1 MACFYCVNIMDGTLS
16 VKSVLDLSFKGKE
29 NYGMTLN
36 KVFQLVTGRCK
47 EQRKGLMINLI
58 DR

>member
-1 MACFYCVNIMDGTLS
+1 MDGTLS

-47 EQRKGLMINLI
+47 EQRKGLMINLS